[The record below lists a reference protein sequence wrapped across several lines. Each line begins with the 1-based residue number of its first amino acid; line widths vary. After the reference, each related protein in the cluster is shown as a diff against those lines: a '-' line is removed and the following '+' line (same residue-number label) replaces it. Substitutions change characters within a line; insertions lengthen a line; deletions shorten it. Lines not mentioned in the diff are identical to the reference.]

1 MRKDNIDDII
11 DLGIDLGEPDF
22 TNKNDRPGFI
32 SSSGWPVR
40 REITKLNHTMKV
52 MINQMNKL
60 KKQVSKLE
68 KKLNG

>member
-1 MRKDNIDDII
+1 MRKDDVI

-22 TNKNDRPGFI
+22 TTKNDRPGFI

-52 MINQMNKL
+52 MINSFF
-60 KKQVSKLE
+60 QV
-68 KKLNG
+68 LNVGL

>member
-1 MRKDNIDDII
+1 MRKDDVI

-22 TNKNDRPGFI
+22 TTKSDRPGFI

>member
-1 MRKDNIDDII
+1 MRKDDIT

-22 TNKNDRPGFI
+22 TTKNDRPGFI

-40 REITKLNHTMKV
+40 REITKLNDNMKIMV
-52 MINQMNKL
+52 KQMSKL
-60 KKQVSKLE
+60 KKQISKLE

>member
-1 MRKDNIDDII
+1 VRKDDII

-22 TNKNDRPGFI
+22 TTKNDRPGFI

-40 REITKLNHTMKV
+40 REITKLNDNMKIMV
-52 MINQMNKL
+52 KQMSKL
-60 KKQVSKLE
+60 KKQISKLE